1 MTAIALPAAPD
12 RYRFKYLIAITVSL
26 ASVLE
31 LLDTSIVNVAIPH
44 MMGNL
49 GATLDQIAWVSTG
62 YIVANVIVLPITGWL
77 SAYFGRRSYFAGSI
91 ALFTI
96 ASFMCG
102 NAGSLGS
109 LVFWRIIQGL
119 GGGALLSTSQAILYE
134 EFPREEYGT
143 AMAIFGVGVMVGPTL
158 GPTVGGWITDMYG
171 WPWIF
176 YINIPFGMLALALT
190 LSFINDS
197 LHQERSARVDF
208 VGLGLLAVGIG
219 ALQTMLERGER
230 LDWFA
235 SGSVRLLAITSA
247 ISLITFVWHELRTE
261 HPVVDLRILKS
272 RQLAVGVVFGL
283 VLGVCL
289 YATVFVLP
297 VYLQNV
303 RNFTANQT
311 GLVILPGALA
321 SAFTMASMGRLTGKF
336 DGRLSIAAGVGIF
349 ALSMWKHAHFTT
361 DSGMSDFFWPL
372 IFRGVGLG
380 LIFVPLTN
388 LALAD
393 LPMSRIP
400 NGTGLFNLM
409 RQLGGSV
416 GIAMSAT
423 LLQRFTAIHRAD
435 LAANVTPYAEAT
447 RERLTMITQS
457 LISRGELPALAQTK
471 AIGFLNGVVT
481 KQWTLL
487 NVYVGAHLLSPAPL
501 AGLPRV
507 LAWGAVLLVAWL
519 PLVAMFTA
527 RRRSIRSLDWAAYT
541 AMGLSSLLIV
551 SFSVIDLLRLPDTAR
566 VVLAVVSGAALL
578 TLLGIVLARR
588 PRVVRV
594 TVPIADLPS
603 DLAGFRIL
611 QLSDLHIG
619 PTIRRPFV
627 DAVVDRA
634 NALRPDLVAVTGDVA
649 DGLVPELREHVA
661 PLGRLHAPH
670 GAYFVTGNH
679 EYYWDVRGWTR
690 ELERLGIAVLSNE
703 HRLVV
708 RGEGRLLLAG
718 VTDLSAASDP
728 AAAVAGA
735 PPSDVRVLLAHQPRS
750 AFAAQAAG
758 YDLQLSGHTHGGQY
772 FPFNLLIRLFQPF
785 VAGLHRLESM
795 WLYVSRGTGYWG
807 PPLRLCAPAEITLL
821 ELVPA

>member
-1 MTAIALPAAPD
+1 MTAIAIPGAVPD
-12 RYRFKYLIAITVSL
+12 RYKFRYIIAITVSL

-77 SAYFGRRSYFAGSI
+77 SAYFGRRRYFAGSI

-102 NAGSLGS
+102 NAGSLGA
-109 LVFWRIIQGL
+109 LIFWRIVQGL

-190 LSFINDS
+190 MSFINDS
-197 LHQERSARVDF
+197 RHQERAEGIDWL
-208 VGLGLLAVGIG
+208 GLGLLAVGVG
-219 ALQTMLERGER
+219 SLQIMLERGER
-230 LDWFA
+230 LDWLA
-235 SGSVRLLAITSA
+235 SGEVRALALSSVIALVAFI
-247 ISLITFVWHELRTE
+247 WHELHTA

-272 RQLAVGVVFGL
+272 RQLAVGVLFGL

-297 VYLQNV
+297 VYLQNI

-321 SAFTMASMGRLTGKF
+321 SAFTMAFMGRLQGKF
-336 DGRLSIAAGVGIF
+336 DGRLSIAAGIGVF

-361 DSGMSDFFWPL
+361 ESGMSDFFWPL

-393 LPMSRIP
+393 LPMSKIP

-416 GIAMSAT
+416 GIALSAT

-435 LAANVTPYAEAT
+435 LAAQVTPYAEAT
-447 RERLTMITQS
+447 RERIAAITQA
-457 LISRGELPALAQTK
+457 LVSRGDLPALAQTK
-471 AIGFLNGVVT
+471 AIGFVNGIVT
-481 KQWTLL
+481 KQAMMLSFEQLFLL
-487 NVYVGAHLLSPAPL
+487 FGTTFVLSLPLLLLMHRNKAIPGGAAAGGAH
-501 AGLPRV
+501 
-507 LAWGAVLLVAWL
+507 
-519 PLVAMFTA
+519 
-527 RRRSIRSLDWAAYT
+527 
-541 AMGLSSLLIV
+541 
-551 SFSVIDLLRLPDTAR
+551 
-566 VVLAVVSGAALL
+566 
-578 TLLGIVLARR
+578 
-588 PRVVRV
+588 
-594 TVPIADLPS
+594 
-603 DLAGFRIL
+603 
-611 QLSDLHIG
+611 
-619 PTIRRPFV
+619 
-627 DAVVDRA
+627 
-634 NALRPDLVAVTGDVA
+634 
-649 DGLVPELREHVA
+649 
-661 PLGRLHAPH
+661 
-670 GAYFVTGNH
+670 
-679 EYYWDVRGWTR
+679 
-690 ELERLGIAVLSNE
+690 
-703 HRLVV
+703 
-708 RGEGRLLLAG
+708 
-718 VTDLSAASDP
+718 
-728 AAAVAGA
+728 
-735 PPSDVRVLLAHQPRS
+735 
-750 AFAAQAAG
+750 
-758 YDLQLSGHTHGGQY
+758 
-772 FPFNLLIRLFQPF
+772 
-785 VAGLHRLESM
+785 
-795 WLYVSRGTGYWG
+795 
-807 PPLRLCAPAEITLL
+807 
-821 ELVPA
+821 

>member
-1 MTAIALPAAPD
+1 MTAAAVPYQAVAPD
-12 RYRFKYLIAITVSL
+12 RYKYRYLIAITVSL

-77 SAYFGRRSYFAGSI
+77 SAYFGRRRYFAGSI

-102 NAGSLGS
+102 NAGSLGA
-109 LVFWRIIQGL
+109 LVFWRIVQGL

-158 GPTVGGWITDMYG
+158 GPTVGGWITDVYG

-190 LSFINDS
+190 MSFINDS
-197 LHQERSARVDF
+197 EHQERVNRVDF
-208 VGLGLLAVGIG
+208 LGLGLLAVGIG
-219 ALQTMLERGER
+219 ALQMMLERGER

-235 SGSVRLLAITSA
+235 SAEVRVLAIASA
-247 ISLITFVWHELRTE
+247 ISLIAFIWHELRTD

-303 RNFTANQT
+303 QNFTANQT
-311 GLVILPGALA
+311 GLVLLPGALA
-321 SAFTMASMGRLTGKF
+321 SAFTMAFMGRLQGKF
-336 DGRLSIAAGVGIF
+336 DGRLSIAAGVAIF

-361 DSGMSDFFWPL
+361 QSGMSDFFWPL

-393 LPMSRIP
+393 LPMSKIP

-416 GIAMSAT
+416 GIALSAT

-435 LAANVTPYAEAT
+435 LAAQVTPFAEAT
-447 RERLTMITQS
+447 RERVAMITQA
-457 LISRGELPALAQTK
+457 LISRGELPAIAQTK

-481 KQWTLL
+481 KQAMMLSFEQLFLL
-487 NVYVGAHLLSPAPL
+487 FGTAF
-501 AGLPRV
+501 V
-507 LAWGAVLLVAWL
+507 LALPMLLLMHRSRGIPGA
-519 PLVAMFTA
+519 
-527 RRRSIRSLDWAAYT
+527 
-541 AMGLSSLLIV
+541 
-551 SFSVIDLLRLPDTAR
+551 
-566 VVLAVVSGAALL
+566 GAA
-578 TLLGIVLARR
+578 
-588 PRVVRV
+588 
-594 TVPIADLPS
+594 
-603 DLAGFRIL
+603 
-611 QLSDLHIG
+611 H
-619 PTIRRPFV
+619 
-627 DAVVDRA
+627 
-634 NALRPDLVAVTGDVA
+634 
-649 DGLVPELREHVA
+649 
-661 PLGRLHAPH
+661 
-670 GAYFVTGNH
+670 
-679 EYYWDVRGWTR
+679 
-690 ELERLGIAVLSNE
+690 
-703 HRLVV
+703 
-708 RGEGRLLLAG
+708 
-718 VTDLSAASDP
+718 
-728 AAAVAGA
+728 
-735 PPSDVRVLLAHQPRS
+735 
-750 AFAAQAAG
+750 
-758 YDLQLSGHTHGGQY
+758 
-772 FPFNLLIRLFQPF
+772 
-785 VAGLHRLESM
+785 
-795 WLYVSRGTGYWG
+795 
-807 PPLRLCAPAEITLL
+807 
-821 ELVPA
+821 

>member
-1 MTAIALPAAPD
+1 MTAVSIPFSPALPAD
-12 RYRFKYLIAITVSL
+12 RYKYKYLIAITVTL
-26 ASVLE
+26 ASVME

-77 SAYFGRRSYFAGSI
+77 SAYFGRRRYFAGSI

-102 NAGSLGS
+102 NAGSLEA

-158 GPTVGGWITDMYG
+158 GPTVGGWITDTYG

-190 LSFINDS
+190 MSFINDS
-197 LHQERSARVDF
+197 RHQERADRVDF
-208 VGLGLLAVGIG
+208 LGLGLLAVGIG

-230 LDWFA
+230 LDWWS
-235 SGSVRLLAITSA
+235 SGQIRFLAIASVV
-247 ISLITFVWHELRTE
+247 SLIWFIWHELSTD

-297 VYLQNV
+297 VYLQNI

-321 SAFTMASMGRLTGKF
+321 SAFTMAVMGRTTGKF
-336 DGRLSIAAGVGIF
+336 DARLSITAGVGVF

-361 DSGMSDFFWPL
+361 ESGMSDFFWPL

-393 LPMSRIP
+393 LPMSKIP

-416 GIAMSAT
+416 GIAISAT
-423 LLQRFTAIHRAD
+423 LVQRFTAIHRGD
-435 LAANVTPYAEAT
+435 LIANVTQYSEVA
-447 RERLTMITQS
+447 RERLSAIVTR
-457 LISRGELPALAQTK
+457 LIATGT
-471 AIGFLNGVVT
+471 
-481 KQWTLL
+481 
-487 NVYVGAHLLSPAPL
+487 PAPL
-501 AGLPRV
+501 ANAKALAIVDGQVTRQALMLSFEQLFLLFGACFV
-507 LAWGAVLLVAWL
+507 LSL
-519 PLVAMFTA
+519 PL
-527 RRRSIRSLDWAAYT
+527 
-541 AMGLSSLLIV
+541 LLLMHK
-551 SFSVIDLLRLPDTAR
+551 SKGMPG
-566 VVLAVVSGAALL
+566 GAA
-578 TLLGIVLARR
+578 
-588 PRVVRV
+588 
-594 TVPIADLPS
+594 
-603 DLAGFRIL
+603 
-611 QLSDLHIG
+611 
-619 PTIRRPFV
+619 
-627 DAVVDRA
+627 
-634 NALRPDLVAVTGDVA
+634 
-649 DGLVPELREHVA
+649 
-661 PLGRLHAPH
+661 
-670 GAYFVTGNH
+670 
-679 EYYWDVRGWTR
+679 
-690 ELERLGIAVLSNE
+690 
-703 HRLVV
+703 
-708 RGEGRLLLAG
+708 
-718 VTDLSAASDP
+718 
-728 AAAVAGA
+728 
-735 PPSDVRVLLAHQPRS
+735 AH
-750 AFAAQAAG
+750 
-758 YDLQLSGHTHGGQY
+758 
-772 FPFNLLIRLFQPF
+772 
-785 VAGLHRLESM
+785 
-795 WLYVSRGTGYWG
+795 
-807 PPLRLCAPAEITLL
+807 
-821 ELVPA
+821 